1 MHDAPPAGGTG
12 AGAAF
17 STVPPNM
24 YRRPRVDHTKPGD
37 PDAGAASDSKR
48 RRRG

>member
-12 AGAAF
+12 AVAAF
-17 STVPPNM
+17 SVIPPN
-24 YRRPRVDHTKPGD
+24 RHPRDDHTKPGD